1 MKVLKHLGS
10 SGSMVSWVALI
21 ENDFGQEILDF
32 LEFVDIV
39 IGCVEKECVGIV
51 QAGSNDSTANCFC
64 YIGVKRGADM
74 TEGADVIK

>member
-1 MKVLKHLGS
+1 
-10 SGSMVSWVALI
+10 MVSWVALI

-51 QAGSNDSTANCFC
+51 QAGSNDSTANCFG